1 METRLIRTSSMA
13 PSVPVLACCRRSD
26 SRAREKNSRRK
37 KKREETHPH
46 RQPAPPPP
54 PPLRFC
60 GFAVIF
66 ILSCGIAVLQNQ
78 AVCGI

>member
-1 METRLIRTSSMA
+1 MFCFLNVGYVVIILLQELRHDSICLHKEGGVRVCGDA
-13 PSVPVLACCRRSD
+13 VVLD
-26 SRAREKNSRRK
+26 
-37 KKREETHPH
+37 
-46 RQPAPPPP
+46 
-54 PPLRFC
+54 FWC